1 MLLQLIF
8 ITFVVCTAKIS
19 EFHASFLCFFAHF
32 GNFSLVSCGACDKFS
47 FSSVVNSGDIGKN
60 ARLAKN
66 GSVQQTSVIQPEV
79 VEHRPVF
86 SGLGAGLIPGTRY
99 PGPGAPSPAW

>member
-1 MLLQLIF
+1 MLLDLLSVTGNKKLSGSWTTKDRSPQ
-8 ITFVVCTAKIS
+8 S
-19 EFHASFLCFFAHF
+19 ESKCPVER
-32 GNFSLVSCGACDKFS
+32 S
-47 FSSVVNSGDIGKN
+47 NSGDIGKN

-66 GSVQQTSVIQPEV
+66 GSVQQTSGIQPEV

-86 SGLGAGLIPGTRY
+86 SGPGAGLIPGTGTGTRY